1 MSDRRFPRFV
11 YRHGEEPDPRFTL
24 ANERTF
30 LAWIRTALALALVAF
45 ALDVVTSALDVPAR
59 RPAAIVLI
67 ALSGIIALA
76 SWVRWAMVE
85 RALRRREPLPAP
97 ALTVMLVAG
106 LVLIA
111 SLLGVGFAT
120 A

>member
-1 MSDRRFPRFV
+1 MADRRFPRFV

-45 ALDVVTSALDVPAR
+45 ALDVVTSALEVPAR
-59 RPAAIVLI
+59 RPAAVVLI
-67 ALSGIIALA
+67 ALSGVIAVV

-85 RALRRREPLPAP
+85 LALRRREPLPAP
-97 ALTVMLVAG
+97 TLMVSLVAG
-106 LVLIA
+106 VLLVTG
-111 SLLGVGFAT
+111 LLGVGFA
-120 A
+120 AA